1 MPHNP
6 LSGIR
11 LWLSGSV
18 PDGASSDL
26 RERIERCT
34 RLLAEKAFSLNATLL
49 HGFHPSLTPT
59 LLAAARAYHKQSGAR
74 APLHLFVAPYRGITA
89 GSTYEDIPFQEI
101 REVATLHEIPPGP
114 SPGAEQ

>member
-49 HGFHPSLTPT
+49 HGFHPSLTPP
-59 LLAAARAYHKQSGAR
+59 LLAAAA
-74 APLHLFVAPYRGITA
+74 LTA
-89 GSTYEDIPFQEI
+89 ASPDVRVE
-101 REVATLHEIPPGP
+101 EVDCPGLPATLD
-114 SPGAEQ
+114 